1 MLVLM
6 PHRPCTIWA
15 LCSSRVAASPGT
27 TNRCGLNL
35 LRADAGCGFARE
47 KEFALH
53 GSTRTFTHSSSRT
66 LRVYTKCFR
75 RRICTFPFCRSVRL
89 SSGSRVELN
98 MGEQT
103 AWSHEQYSYTT
114 VTPCLFIISPH
125 HSAYFDVSIYA
136 DAHYAFHIHTVKSP
150 SPPPAPLL
158 HSFQPCR

>member
-1 MLVLM
+1 MLILM
-6 PHRPCTIWA
+6 PQRPCTIWA

-47 KEFALH
+47 KEFALR

-66 LRVYTKCFR
+66 LRVYTKCLR

-103 AWSHEQYSYTT
+103 AAGQLLVRNATIKNT
-114 VTPCLFIISPH
+114 AQAGLQVCLDFYLQLTLSQFEPL
-125 HSAYFDVSIYA
+125 
-136 DAHYAFHIHTVKSP
+136 
-150 SPPPAPLL
+150 PLL
-158 HSFQPCR
+158 IRSQLRWACWSC